1 LTTFSQNTCRK
12 EICSPPS
19 GTSARS
25 CWNRIGTARPQG
37 NPPLPARAARPAG
50 FHPSGIRAIEAEN
63 LHDAEDK
70 ALHSPEVDWDSDSDV
85 EVTNV
90 VELDARGET

>member
-1 LTTFSQNTCRK
+1 MKTYRVHLTET
-12 EICSPPS
+12 IC
-19 GTSARS
+19 GDV
-25 CWNRIGTARPQG
+25 
-37 NPPLPARAARPAG
+37 LV
-50 FHPSGIRAIEAEN
+50 EAEN

-70 ALHSPEVDWDSDSDV
+70 ALHSPEVDWDSDSEV

>member
-1 LTTFSQNTCRK
+1 M
-12 EICSPPS
+12 IC
-19 GTSARS
+19 GDV
-25 CWNRIGTARPQG
+25 IV
-37 NPPLPARAARPAG
+37 
-50 FHPSGIRAIEAEN
+50 EAEN